1 MGRFTSIIEFDNCD
15 NCPFYSFVDDDNSP
29 IHTECGKTGHYI
41 EKWCASSGKTD
52 YRNKEGILDDCPFLT
67 NNVIKEEE

>member
-15 NCPFYSFVDDDNSP
+15 NCPFREYVDDDYSP

-41 EKWCASSGKTD
+41 EKWGSSNGTD
-52 YRNKEGILDDCPFLT
+52 YRNKERVLDDCPFLT